1 MSIKARIEKTL
12 RESKRLI
19 IEDPQKVSDFIE
31 ELNKEGI
38 LIKKQYD
45 LPPLDTVG
53 RSLYRENISISL

>member
-45 LPPLDTVG
+45 LPP
-53 RSLYRENISISL
+53 